1 MRDLI
6 DSLLQIGL
14 KVEFSVDVSGS
25 PTIKVQPIS
34 ASPDEKPLLSCILTP
49 GTFRE
54 SSEEVLASFL
64 KSIQKKH

>member
-14 KVEFSVDVSGS
+14 KVEFSTDHSGA
-25 PTIKVQPIS
+25 PTIKVQPI
-34 ASPDEKPLLSCILTP
+34 AALAQDKPLFACTLTP

-54 SSEEVLASFL
+54 ESEAALAGYL
-64 KSIQKKH
+64 KSLQKKH

>member
-6 DSLLQIGL
+6 DNLLQIGL
-14 KVEFSVDVSGS
+14 KVEFSVDTAGS
-25 PTIKVQPIS
+25 PTIKVQPFT
-34 ASPDEKPLLSCILTP
+34 AVATDKPLLFCTLTP

-54 SSEEVLASFL
+54 SSEEALASFL

>member
-14 KVEFSVDVSGS
+14 KVEFSVDASGS
-25 PTIKVQPIS
+25 PTIRVHPIS
-34 ASPDEKPLLSCILTP
+34 SGCTEKPLFSCTLTP

-54 SSEEVLASFL
+54 SAEDALAAFL

>member
-14 KVEFSVDVSGS
+14 KVEFSTDHVGA
-25 PTIKVQPIS
+25 PTITVHPVVALAQ
-34 ASPDEKPLLSCILTP
+34 DKPLFSCTLTP

-54 SSEEVLASFL
+54 SSEEALAGFL
-64 KSIQKKH
+64 KSLQKKH